1 MSVTRQ
7 SSATECG
14 LACVAMAANFLGS
27 GADIT
32 QLRRDHAVSLK
43 GATLKHIVSV
53 CNDLQLSTR
62 AVTCRVAELGKL
74 RIPCILHWGF
84 NHFVVLV
91 SAGRRHIVINDP
103 ARGTVKETYAT
114 AGKIFTGVALEVS
127 RASDF
132 KPARQPLQ
140 LKLTSLVAMHGDIAV
155 SFSAGLVLALVCEAL
170 VLTTPFY
177 LQIVIDEVLQN
188 GDRLL
193 LNTLAVGFATLV
205 LFQMVA
211 NTMRQL
217 TFQYLSQVT
226 VFDITAR
233 VLHKLMRLPLT
244 YFRSRELG
252 DVQHRI
258 QSLSRVQSF
267 VVHSVP
273 ALALDALF
281 VVLVT
286 GLMAVYAP
294 DLMMLVIVAALSW
307 CFWRAAVF
315 SFSLRLAHDIAQ
327 AESSVQTHFL
337 ETLRA
342 TLTIKMASGEAARE
356 TEWRNLFA
364 NAINARIRAGNVSIL
379 DNALRLALFQGVRVA
394 VIYLL
399 AKRGIDGQ
407 ISIGMM
413 SAFVAYLGM
422 FNTRISGIVDRVF
435 EYKLLDV
442 PLGRLTDIV
451 FADSERSGRRSKV
464 GDGASGPIVLNNVS
478 FRYAQDELPVLTD
491 CSCEVPEGGFTVIAG
506 CSGSG
511 KSTLLRLIAGV
522 EPVSGGELFVGGTAV
537 SEWHVQDLRSRIA
550 TVFQGDCLLK
560 GSVAENIALFASEI
574 DRQRV
579 RSSARDAC
587 IAAEIESMPMAYETR
602 ISDLGSSLSKGQT
615 QRILLAR
622 ALYRRPKLLLLDEA
636 TSGLDSAMEKQVIES
651 IVRLEATRIVVAHSD
666 LMMQAAHEV
675 LWLSNGTLQSSLP
688 AAAQSHDNVMD
699 DKA

>member
-574 DRQRV
+574 DRRRV

-622 ALYRRPKLLLLDEA
+622 ALYRRPKLLLLDEV
-636 TSGLDSAMEKQVIES
+636 TSGLDSAMEKRVIES
-651 IVRLEATRIVVAHSD
+651 IVRLDATRIVVAHSD